1 MSTNQQ
7 IAEQTYDE
15 VMALVQRERISQARQ
30 VIKEKR
36 NLLAHSERLAK
47 LARAL
52 ELPVGL
58 NITPPP
64 EERDDLFASARWY
77 RENRHEPQWR
87 GLYVA
92 VRKGKLVTT
101 APTREELRAQ
111 LRDQRG
117 TLAGVSVFSL

>member
-15 VMALVQRERISQARQ
+15 VMALVQRECIRQAR
-30 VIKEKR
+30 VLIEEKR
-36 NLLAHSERLAK
+36 ELLAHSQRLAK

-58 NITPPP
+58 DITRPP

-77 RENRHEPQWR
+77 REHRHDPEWR
-87 GLYVA
+87 GQYVA
-92 VRKGKLVTT
+92 IRNGELVTT
-101 APTREELRAQ
+101 ARTRETLRAQ
-111 LRDQRG
+111 LLELRG
-117 TLAGVSVFSL
+117 TLGGVSVFSL